1 MEIITGAPAL
11 KFWWLSVLSLLVWPC
26 LVQSSDSLLQQCI
39 TSFDPNTNY
48 YQKMIP
54 ADVLDQNFVLPL
66 PIELQEV
73 VTAKGFA
80 VSYGNYYKIIRNQN
94 YNLTYLLHQC
104 GSPVPSLTSLGLP
117 PANGTFQLPVRG
129 PATDSTIPVA
139 FLELLGRLENLTL
152 TETAADFIGSSCVL
166 KYMADGEIKTVSN
179 TAGNTTEVI
188 FTSASGQPTYEA
200 NAVSFDATFDGGP
213 LKRAEW
219 IKYMATFFNA
229 EDRAHEVFSYVN
241 ASYQCLN
248 MSRSGSTGTN
258 PLVAWLSFSGVS
270 WTISGAAYKMQFDL
284 DAGGLNLNA
293 DVLDKI
299 FNMSN
304 QDEVDEFHQILRTID
319 AVVDET
325 YAPDPFS
332 YTLDNFTANARID
345 TPLVDYPFL
354 TSKRVIRV
362 DKRVGRGLDWFEMA
376 IPQPHVV
383 LHDLINML
391 YPSQAYSSTY
401 LRNIAL
407 GEIPVNVTLEPC
419 TRPIAEALEPKIISD
434 PNVVKCVKAA
444 GNLGKNGATLLS
456 PAPLAVMLAGA
467 TFHLAMMAILL

>member
-1 MEIITGAPAL
+1 MEGIRRTSVVM
-11 KFWWLSVLSLLVWPC
+11 FWSLSVVSILAWSC
-26 LVQSSDSLLQQCI
+26 GAQSNDFLLQQCI
-39 TSFDPNTNY
+39 TNFDSGTNY

-104 GSPVPSLTSLGLP
+104 GSPVPSVTSLGLP

-129 PATDSTIPVA
+129 PATDSTIP
-139 FLELLGRLENLTL
+139 GRLKNLTL
-152 TETAADFIGSSCVL
+152 TETAADFIASPCVL
-166 KYMADGEIKTVSN
+166 KYMADGEIETVSDS
-179 TAGNTTEVI
+179 AGNTTEVI
-188 FTSASGQPTYEA
+188 FTAASEQPSYES

-219 IKYMATFFNA
+219 IKYIATFFNA
-229 EDRAHEVFSYVN
+229 EDRAQEVFAYVN

-248 MSRSGSTGTN
+248 GSRSSSGVESK
-258 PLVAWLSFSGVS
+258 PVVAWLSFFSGA
-270 WTISGAAYKMQFDL
+270 WTISGAPYKMQFDV
-284 DAGGLNLNA
+284 DAGGLNVNA

-299 FNMSN
+299 FNVSN
-304 QDEVDEFHQILRTID
+304 QDEVDEFHQFLKTVN
-319 AVVDET
+319 AVVDES

-332 YTLDNFTANARID
+332 YTLQNFTSNAMIED
-345 TPLVDYPFL
+345 LPAADFPFL
-354 TSKRVIRV
+354 ASKRVIRL
-362 DKRVGRGLDWFEMA
+362 DKRVGQGFGLDWFEMA

-383 LHDLINML
+383 LYDLINML
-391 YPSQAYSSTY
+391 YPSQTQSSTY

-407 GEIPVNVTLEPC
+407 GEEPVNVAIEPC
-419 TRPIAEALEPKIISD
+419 TRSIAEAMEPTVISD
-434 PNVVKCVKAA
+434 PTVVKCVKAA
-444 GNLGKNGATLLS
+444 TTAQANAATRFC
-456 PAPLAVMLAGA
+456 PAPWDVMLGGAMLAVFL
-467 TFHLAMMAILL
+467 